1 MRALLAGGWDQV
13 SEFSAQTKSAVSGV
27 VSGYLQ
33 WQLEKGLR
41 SLNHVER
48 N

>member
-1 MRALLAGGWDQV
+1 MRSLLTGSWDEVALASD
-13 SEFSAQTKSAVSGV
+13 QTKSAVSGV